1 MIALDDLRWRCMHTP
16 SVMMQWRTISPCAS
30 LSLKAIGGEP
40 SHSAGMVLVSQI
52 SIPNLDFRS
61 STVFVGMRK
70 GEWRAPF
77 IVMSQRGSGE
87 TSARKGG
94 EWVR

>member
-1 MIALDDLRWRCMHTP
+1 MIALDDLRWLRVHTP
-16 SVMMQWRTISPCAS
+16 SVMMQWNTISPPRS
-30 LSLKAIGGEP
+30 LSLKATGGEP

-70 GEWRAPF
+70 GEWREPF
-77 IVMSQRGSGE
+77 ILMSQRGSGE

-94 EWVR
+94 EWVK